1 MSIISDP
8 NEALTVAILGAGQVG
23 QKHAQAF
30 ASLGPD
36 VKLLGIVDTDAPRAN
51 SLAASYGTRA
61 FTDYQTLLALSPDI
75 TVICLPHHLHGE
87 VGVAAAQAGSHILME
102 KPLAPTLAEA
112 WTILAASRQYGVH
125 LTVSF
130 VHRYRSEFQRAHQL
144 ISNGELGTLSMI
156 LDVYGLPGGQHIPGW
171 VWQSHEQGGGILM
184 YSGIHSLDWQRW
196 LVGSD
201 VVEVFAQV
209 APHSQGS
216 DAESSLAA
224 NLRFTNG
231 CLGALIGN
239 QPGYLVTP
247 RTRSTEIYGSKACL
261 KLRAGEYL
269 EFSSNSQAYRLEVT
283 RDDPFVAQAREFVAA
298 VREQRDPWIMGEDG
312 LQAQAT
318 VLAIFR
324 SAESGQPVAVADV
337 LES

>member
-1 MSIISDP
+1 
-8 NEALTVAILGAGQVG
+8 
-23 QKHAQAF
+23 
-30 ASLGPD
+30 
-36 VKLLGIVDTDAPRAN
+36 
-51 SLAASYGTRA
+51 
-61 FTDYQTLLALSPDI
+61 
-75 TVICLPHHLHGE
+75 
-87 VGVAAAQAGSHILME
+87 ME

-112 WTILAASRQYGVH
+112 RAILIASRQYGVH

-144 ISNGELGTLSMI
+144 ISQGELGTLSMI
-156 LDVYGLPGGQHIPGW
+156 LDVYGLPGGRHIPGW
-171 VWQSHEQGGGILM
+171 VWQSHKQGGGILM

-209 APHSQGS
+209 APHSQDS
-216 DAESSLAA
+216 DAESSLVA
-224 NLRFTNG
+224 NLRFANG

-239 QPGYLVTP
+239 QPGYPVTP

-261 KLRAGEYL
+261 KLRAGEHL
-269 EFSSNSQAYRLEVT
+269 EFSSNNQAYRLEVT

-298 VREQRDPWIMGEDG
+298 VRKQRDPWITGEDG